1 MIRRP
6 PRSTRTDTLFPY
18 TTLFRSPWTWFNP
31 ARGNSPT
38 KLGRPYSENSS
49 GESVSRP
56 WMISLGNPSLPPGN
70 GPEIDGVAVY
80 LLCHFRLPF
89 AHAEGMADHARAGL
103 QLAQQLGPKLLV
115 EALEE
120 IEGDDAR
127 FADVR
132 PEERRRGKECVST

>member
-1 MIRRP
+1 MEFRRV
-6 PRSTRTDTLFPY
+6 
-18 TTLFRSPWTWFNP
+18 LFRS
-31 ARGNSPT
+31 

-115 EALEE
+115 RS
-120 IEGDDAR
+120 EG
-127 FADVR
+127 
-132 PEERRRGKECVST
+132 RRVGKEGGSNGRYGGWPGP

>member
-1 MIRRP
+1 MCMGKYAKQAR
-6 PRSTRTDTLFPY
+6 L
-18 TTLFRSPWTWFNP
+18 PWTGVNT
-31 ARGNSPT
+31 ARQNSPT
-38 KLGRPYSENSS
+38 KLERPYGENSY
-49 GESVSRP
+49 EVIESRP
-56 WMISLGNPSLPPGN
+56 LMISLGDPSLPPQN
-70 GPEIDGVAVY
+70 GPDIDGVAVY

-127 FADVR
+127 FADV
-132 PEERRRGKECVST
+132 